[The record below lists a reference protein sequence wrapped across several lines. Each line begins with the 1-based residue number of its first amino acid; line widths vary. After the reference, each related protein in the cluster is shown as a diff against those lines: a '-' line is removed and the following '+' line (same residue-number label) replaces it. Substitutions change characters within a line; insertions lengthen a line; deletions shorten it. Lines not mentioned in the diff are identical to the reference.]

1 MDQLIGQT
9 LSRYKIISLLGEGGM
24 GAVYKAR
31 DLTLQRDVAFKIMHP
46 QFARQPNFQERFL
59 QEARTAARFDHPSIV
74 KVYDFGQQQGM
85 LFIVMEFIPGN
96 NLGKLLRD
104 LRTRNQ
110 WIVMGEAI
118 QLVSQISSALD
129 YIHQQGITHRDIKPD
144 NIMLKPEASNGLP
157 YRPVLTD
164 LGLAKLAEGGV
175 FTQDGTSMGTP
186 AYMSPEQAMGT
197 KTDRRSDVY
206 SLGILLFELVVGRL
220 PFQAKTLTE
229 AIRMHTQETPPPP
242 QSLKADIPDEVQ
254 KIILKAIAKDPKD
267 RFQTAAELAQAL
279 DSNIPVATTV
289 ASSPSPIEGAVSLVT
304 QLKQDSGEMRGPSV
318 FNEFPA
324 QSVDKNQDH
333 IQVVEPDH
341 TSRAYPISS
350 GSMSVGRESDNAI
363 VLHDQSASR
372 HHVRID
378 FDSSQYRLTDLE
390 FDQWHLLRQR
400 QAAARRPG
408 NLDPR

>member
-104 LRTRNQ
+104 LRSRNQ
-110 WIVMGEAI
+110 WIVLPEAI
-118 QLVSQISSALD
+118 QLVSQISMALD

-144 NIMLKPEASNGLP
+144 NIMLKPEPSNGLP

-229 AIRMHTQETPPPP
+229 AIHLHTQETPPTP
-242 QSLKADIPDEVQ
+242 QSIRADVPDEIQ
-254 KIILKAIAKDPKD
+254 KIL
-267 RFQTAAELAQAL
+267 
-279 DSNIPVATTV
+279 SN
-289 ASSPSPIEGAVSLVT
+289 S
-304 QLKQDSGEMRGPSV
+304 
-318 FNEFPA
+318 
-324 QSVDKNQDH
+324 
-333 IQVVEPDH
+333 
-341 TSRAYPISS
+341 SRA
-350 GSMSVGRESDNAI
+350 GRGA
-363 VLHDQSASR
+363 
-372 HHVRID
+372 
-378 FDSSQYRLTDLE
+378 
-390 FDQWHLLRQR
+390 
-400 QAAARRPG
+400 G
-408 NLDPR
+408 